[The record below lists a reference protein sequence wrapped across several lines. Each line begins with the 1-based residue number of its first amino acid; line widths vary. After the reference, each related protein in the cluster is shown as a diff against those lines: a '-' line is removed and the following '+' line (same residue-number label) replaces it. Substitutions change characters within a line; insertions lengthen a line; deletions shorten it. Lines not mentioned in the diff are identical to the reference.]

1 MPAIHPPRLRQQVS
15 ELIQNYADPEKF
27 LRKLRDLF
35 TFYGDQTKRVSPRS
49 MKTTGLPSAH
59 VPKPVLRQVVLQ
71 LTPYAENVPHAVL
84 VLSRSLWDQP
94 QLEHRELATLL
105 LGKLP
110 LNYSNEVLSLI
121 PKWCRQNHEETILVS
136 LATNSL
142 EKIQKE
148 DPDLMLSH
156 IEAWL
161 YPEPDSSE
169 EELPSSQKPTPAA
182 ELNLH
187 KLAITAL
194 IPMAKSPSFVNL
206 PKVYNLLKPML
217 SEAPSTMRP
226 YLLDLLRPLA
236 RRSPQEVAYILRTE
250 LTVSPSSKHLIW
262 LARRTMDMLPA
273 EHQGNLRSLIFP
285 QHTED

>member
-27 LRKLRDLF
+27 LRNLRDLF
-35 TFYGDQTKRVSPRS
+35 AFYGDQTKRVSPRS

-59 VPKPVLRQVVLQ
+59 VPKPVLRQIMLQ

-84 VLSRSLWDQP
+84 VLARSLWEQP

-110 LNYSNEVLSLI
+110 LNYSTEVLSLI

-148 DPDLMLSH
+148 NPDLMLDH
-156 IEAWL
+156 IETWL
-161 YPEPDSSE
+161 YPEPDSTE
-169 EELPSSQKPTPAA
+169 EDSPQAQKPTPAA

-194 IPMAKSPSFVNL
+194 VPLVNSPAFVNL
-206 PKVYNLLKPML
+206 PKVYKLLKPKL

-236 RRSPQEVAYILRTE
+236 RRSPQEVTYILRTE
-250 LTVSPSSKHLIW
+250 LDQSPSSKHLIW
-262 LARRTMDMLPA
+262 LARRTMDELPA
-273 EHQGNLRSLIFP
+273 EHQAKLRSLIFP
-285 QHTED
+285 QHREG

>member
-35 TFYGDQTKRVSPRS
+35 AFYGDQTKRVSPRS

-71 LTPYAENVPHAVL
+71 LTPYAETVPHAVL
-84 VLSRSLWDQP
+84 VLARSLWEQP

-136 LATNSL
+136 LAANSL

-169 EELPSSQKPTPAA
+169 AEPPPSQKSTPAV

-194 IPMAKSPSFVNL
+194 VPMANSPSFVNL

-250 LTVSPSSKHLIW
+250 LTQSPSSKHLIW
-262 LARRTMDMLPA
+262 LARRTMDVLPA

-285 QHTED
+285 QQTEE

>member
-15 ELIQNYADPEKF
+15 ELVQNYADPEKF
-27 LRKLRDLF
+27 LRKLRELF
-35 TFYGDQTKRVSPRS
+35 AFYGDQTKRISPRS
-49 MKTTGLPSAH
+49 PKTTGLPSAY
-59 VPKPVLRQVVLQ
+59 VPKPVLRQIMLQ

-84 VLSRSLWDQP
+84 VLARSLWEQP

-142 EKIQKE
+142 EIIQKE
-148 DPDLMLSH
+148 DPDLMLIH
-156 IEAWL
+156 IERWL

-169 EELPSSQKPTPAA
+169 DEPPQAQKPTPAS

-194 IPMAKSPSFVNL
+194 VPLASSPSFVNL
-206 PKVYNLLKPML
+206 PKVYNLLKPKL
-217 SEAPSTMRP
+217 SDAPSTMRP

-236 RRSPQEVAYILRTE
+236 RRSPQEVAYILRTQ
-250 LTVSPSSKHLIW
+250 LAQSPSSKHLIW
-262 LARRTMDMLPA
+262 LARRTLAELPA
-273 EHQGNLRSLIFP
+273 EHQANLKSMIFP
-285 QHTED
+285 RQTEE